1 MSQSPQPTR
10 AGSNPGSGEVTP
22 LFATPVLRFILP
34 EAASVNA
41 ALRQTI
47 LAREQSHPS
56 TQHSNQGGYQST
68 WDMEQWG
75 GEALQRV
82 LTHARNLADR
92 LTCDRTGQP
101 AKVAWKMN
109 CWANINR
116 SGHGNEAHAHAG
128 SYWSGTYYVD
138 DGGIGANPSLGGELE
153 FQDPRGIGPAMYAPN
168 LAFAVPGGLSVG
180 ASEVIPPV
188 AGALVL
194 FPAWLFHQVRPYTGN
209 AQRISIAFNLSV

>member
-1 MSQSPQPTR
+1 MSQT
-10 AGSNPGSGEVTP
+10 
-22 LFATPVLRFILP
+22 
-34 EAASVNA
+34 

-47 LAREQSHPS
+47 LKREQSHPT
-56 TQHSNQGGYQST
+56 TQHSNQGGYQSS

-75 GEALQRV
+75 GEAVQRI

-92 LTCDRTGQP
+92 LTADRSGQP
-101 AKVAWKMN
+101 ARITWKMN

-138 DGGIGANPSLGGELE
+138 DGGIGADPSLGGELE
-153 FQDPRGIGPAMYAPN
+153 FMDPRGIGPAMYAPN

-180 ASEVIPPV
+180 AAEVIPPV

-194 FPAWLFHQVRPYTGN
+194 FPAWLYHQVRPYTGK
-209 AQRISIAFNLSV
+209 ATRISIAFNLSV

>member
-1 MSQSPQPTR
+1 MSQAPPSR
-10 AGSNPGSGEVTP
+10 PGNVEVTP
-22 LFATPVLRFILP
+22 LFATPVLRFLLP
-34 EAASVNA
+34 EAGAINP
-41 ALRQTI
+41 ALRQVI
-47 LAREQSHPS
+47 LKREQSHPT
-56 TQHSNQGGYQST
+56 TQHSNQGGYQSS

-75 GEALQRV
+75 GEPVQRI

-92 LTCDRTGQP
+92 LTSDRSGQQ

-116 SGHGNEAHAHAG
+116 SGQGNEAHAHAG

-138 DGGIGANPSLGGELE
+138 DGGIGADPSLGGELE
-153 FQDPRGIGPAMYAPN
+153 FKDPRGIGPAMYAPN

-194 FPAWLFHQVRPYTGN
+194 FPAWLFHQVRPYTGK
-209 AQRISIAFNLSV
+209 AERISIAFNLSV

>member
-1 MSQSPQPTR
+1 MSQNPHQPVPK
-10 AGSNPGSGEVTP
+10 PGTVEVTP
-22 LFATPVLRFILP
+22 LFATPVLRFFLP
-34 EAASVNA
+34 EANVVNP

-47 LAREQSHPS
+47 LKREQSHPS
-56 TQHSNQGGYQST
+56 TQHSNQGGYQSS

-75 GEALQRV
+75 GEAVQRI

-92 LTCDRTGQP
+92 LTSDRGGQP
-101 AKVAWKMN
+101 ARVTWKMN

-138 DGGIGANPSLGGELE
+138 DGGIGADPSLGGELE
-153 FQDPRGIGPAMYAPN
+153 FMDPRGIGPAMYAPN

-180 ASEVIPPV
+180 AAEVIPPV

-194 FPAWLFHQVRPYTGN
+194 FPAWLYHQVRPYTGK
-209 AQRISIAFNLSV
+209 ATRISIAFNLSI